1 MAVEV
6 VMPKLG
12 MSMKEGTISV
22 WNKKEGDMVAK
33 GEAIVSIQSEKIE
46 TEIEAPADGTLLKV
60 VVQEDQSVP
69 PGTVIGYIG
78 EPNEQLDQSK
88 SLEKQQAD
96 SHAEKATEGA
106 VFDVEKPSS
115 KGATVSS
122 SPVARKM
129 ALKAGINLE
138 DIVGT
143 GPGGRITKADV
154 EKTIAEQRVEPSEA
168 KRSNSDV
175 TEKGMQDGAKITPAS
190 AMRQVIA
197 TRMHGSLMQS
207 AQLTMNMKADVT
219 DLMALR
225 EEVNHTVQTRYGMKL
240 TVTDF
245 IARAVVLALQEH
257 SNMNSAYI
265 DEHIVTYEHVHLGMA
280 VSLTQGLV
288 VPVVQH
294 AEALSVVE
302 LSKQIKSLSEQAR
315 TGKLQ
320 SDQLTGST
328 FTVTNLGAYGVDHF
342 TPILNPP
349 EAGILGVG
357 VATDAPV
364 FQGGDWQTRT
374 MLPLSLTFDHRIV
387 DGAPAAEF
395 LQTIKQFLEKPT
407 HLLL

>member
-265 DEHIVTYEHVHLGMA
+265 DEHIVTYEYVHLGMA

>member
-22 WNKKEGDMVAK
+22 WNKKEGEMVAK

-138 DIVGT
+138 NIVGT

-154 EKTIAEQRVEPSEA
+154 EKAIAEQRVEPSEA

-265 DEHIVTYEHVHLGMA
+265 DEHIVTYEYVHLGMA

>member
-46 TEIEAPADGTLLKV
+46 TEIEAPAGGTLLKV

-106 VFDVEKPSS
+106 VFDVKKPSS

-138 DIVGT
+138 NIVGT
-143 GPGGRITKADV
+143 GPGERITKADV
-154 EKTIAEQRVEPSEA
+154 EKAIAEQRVEPSEA

-265 DEHIVTYEHVHLGMA
+265 DEHIVTYEYVHLGMA

-328 FTVTNLGAYGVDHF
+328 FTVTNLGIYGVDHF

-357 VATDAPV
+357 AATDAPV

>member
-265 DEHIVTYEHVHLGMA
+265 DEHIVTYEYVHLGMA

-328 FTVTNLGAYGVDHF
+328 FTVTNLGVYGVDHF

-357 VATDAPV
+357 AATDASV